1 MNIIKKISLLLAIVA
16 VWFAGSCKPKPGP
29 EPVDPKPAG
38 PIPVV
43 NCGPFSEGQRRLL
56 YLDNILFLLIEKR
69 DLSSLAEAQALR
81 PTLVLLPERAG
92 GSVSLDN
99 LADNHVCQV
108 DQKKSLFLSTKEG
121 EEDGVKYAYT
131 TDLGDKIIVGMLK
144 GEKYRVYGIIL
155 PKGATSSFKF
165 VWQQQ

>member
-1 MNIIKKISLLLAIVA
+1 M
-16 VWFAGSCKPKPGP
+16 
-29 EPVDPKPAG
+29 
-38 PIPVV
+38 
-43 NCGPFSEGQRRLL
+43 
-56 YLDNILFLLIEKR
+56 
-69 DLSSLAEAQALR
+69 
-81 PTLVLLPERAG
+81 
-92 GSVSLDN
+92 DN